1 MIPAG
6 LSEACPLSQVAPE
19 PLGLGEEVEEVE
31 VVPYQDAPPLLRGS
45 PPEQLVQKE
54 AVPYQGAPPLLPG
67 SLPVAPNPALP
78 LPQHKDGH
86 KALPLEQP
94 PEQSVLPSVI
104 LAGSAWAVAHHSFAV
119 TAVSHCP

>member
-1 MIPAG
+1 M
-6 LSEACPLSQVAPE
+6 EA
-19 PLGLGEEVEEVE
+19 
-31 VVPYQDAPPLLRGS
+31 VPYQGAPPLLPGS

-54 AVPYQGAPPLLPG
+54 AVPYQDGPPSPRG

-104 LAGSAWAVAHHSFAV
+104 LAGSAWAVAHHSSAV
-119 TAVSHCP
+119 TAVFHCSC